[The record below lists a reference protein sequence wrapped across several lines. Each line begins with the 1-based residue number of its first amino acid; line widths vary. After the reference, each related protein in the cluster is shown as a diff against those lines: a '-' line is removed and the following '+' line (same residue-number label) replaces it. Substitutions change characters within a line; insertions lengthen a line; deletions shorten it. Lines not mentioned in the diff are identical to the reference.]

1 MKTILLSK
9 SVLLIL
15 VYLLIISETY
25 IGTSNLLLIYYSVMF
40 VSFFIYVPY
49 SQFKKQYNII
59 N

>member
-49 SQFKKQYNII
+49 SQFKKQYNI
-59 N
+59 NN

>member
-1 MKTILLSK
+1 MKTILLIK

-25 IGTSNLLLIYYSVMF
+25 IGTGNLLLIYYSVMF

-49 SQFKKQYNII
+49 SKFKKQYNII

>member
-15 VYLLIISETY
+15 VYLLIISETH
-25 IGTSNLLLIYYSVMF
+25 IGAGNLLLIYYSVIF

-49 SQFKKQYNII
+49 SQFKKQYNI
-59 N
+59 NN

>member
-1 MKTILLSK
+1 MKTILLIK

-25 IGTSNLLLIYYSVMF
+25 IGTGNLLLIYNSVMF

-49 SQFKKQYNII
+49 SQFKKQYNI
-59 N
+59 NN

>member
-1 MKTILLSK
+1 MKTILLIK

-25 IGTSNLLLIYYSVMF
+25 IGTSNLLLIYYSVIF

-49 SQFKKQYNII
+49 SQFKKQYNI
-59 N
+59 NN